1 MEEHVNEAPE
11 GAIYLVDV
19 DFMDKVTTH
28 YENVCKRAKNLL
40 DFMSETTYTVKR
52 KGDWKTLFR
61 PKFYQV
67 NIFGEIEERYGN
79 QNHIPEYL
87 LEMGKISTEE
97 YQLIKFY
104 DVSDIVDHV
113 LANILGRIENFQVGL
128 TFDEFQMMKDIG
140 TFEEDPNLTYEE
152 IFREFEK
159 TLEEEKMFG

>member
-1 MEEHVNEAPE
+1 MEEHISEAPE

-28 YENVCKRAKNLL
+28 YQNVCKRAKNLL
-40 DFMSETTYTVKR
+40 DFMSGTTYTIEK
-52 KGDWKTLFR
+52 KGSWKNLFR
-61 PKFYQV
+61 PLKYKV
-67 NIFGEIEERYGN
+67 NVFGEIEDKYGN
-79 QNHIPEYL
+79 QDHIPEYL
-87 LEMGKISTEE
+87 LQMGKISTEE

-113 LANILGRIENFQVGL
+113 LVNVLGRVKDGHLCL